1 MHLQVFLYLS
11 TYDKYYIIKQY
22 KIGEHGMHTKGDI
35 NNNEYIDRCRK
46 FFASQEFKRLT
57 QGEDAVLPNFN
68 TNSAEDLLQLRNY
81 INTMHAG
88 QHILTFDKDFKSQPL
103 LKMQI
108 GQALIN
114 RDEYE
119 KRMAELPSNT
129 ERSPVTVERY
139 RRLGN
144 TGKARI
150 KWR

>member
-1 MHLQVFLYLS
+1 
-11 TYDKYYIIKQY
+11 
-22 KIGEHGMHTKGDI
+22 MHTKGDI

-119 KRMAELPSNT
+119 KRSKEFTASSKN
-129 ERSPVTVERY
+129 SQVTVNKY

-144 TGKARI
+144 TGGQQLRC
-150 KWR
+150 